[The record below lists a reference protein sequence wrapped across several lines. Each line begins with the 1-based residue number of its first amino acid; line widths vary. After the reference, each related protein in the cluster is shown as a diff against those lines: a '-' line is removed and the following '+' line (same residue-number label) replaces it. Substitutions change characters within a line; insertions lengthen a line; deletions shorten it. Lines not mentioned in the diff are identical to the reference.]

1 MSVLSTG
8 ANGKVS
14 SGGVIEATLSW
25 SNAPSQVDLTAFGV
39 KDDGK
44 VVDEV
49 YMIFYG
55 QEADPENS
63 IKFVSISPEQS
74 KIVIDTT
81 KLNPSI
87 TKIVISATLDGADNF
102 GVVSGKSIKVSG
114 DSEVAY
120 EFNHVDQETAVDI
133 GEIYVRNGEWKFRAV
148 GAGYT
153 GGLKPLAE
161 SRGITIADDTE
172 EAPAPVAPI
181 SLTKKEAKAISLKK
195 ELTEEPKTAISLKKR
210 DVIITLEKK
219 QILGET
225 AKVVAVVDASGSMS
239 NLFSRGTVQRAF
251 ERSLAVAMAMDD
263 DQEMEVYFFADKPL
277 RTKSVTE
284 RDFEKYVKR
293 EFGSPGSKWIGYGN
307 NEPKVMRKLMDEF
320 GSKKSDVPVYV
331 LFFSDGGIYKDNEIK
346 KLMIEAS
353 AMNIFWQ
360 FIGIGDADF
369 GILEDLDD
377 MSGRVIDNADFF
389 SLRDLDAV
397 TDAELYDRMLNEF
410 PGWLK
415 EARRVGIITE

>member
-14 SGGVIEATLSW
+14 SGGLIEATLSW

-55 QEADPENS
+55 QETDPEGA
-63 IKFVSISPEQS
+63 IQFVSDSPNQS
-74 KIVIDTT
+74 KIVVDTA
-81 KLNPSI
+81 KLNSSI
-87 TKIVISATLDGADNF
+87 TKIVISATLDGVPNF
-102 GVVSGKSIKVSG
+102 GSVSGKSLKVSG
-114 DSEVAY
+114 DSEVTY

-133 GEIYVRNGEWKFRAV
+133 GEVYFRNGEWKFRAV

-161 SRGITIADDTE
+161 SRGITIADEAE
-172 EAPAPVAPI
+172 EAPVAAPI

-195 ELTEEPKTAISLKKR
+195 ELTEEPKNAISLKKR
-210 DVIITLEKK
+210 EVIITLEKK
-219 QILGET
+219 KILGET

-239 NLFSRGTVQRAF
+239 SLFSRGTVQRAF

-284 RDFEKYVKR
+284 RDFEGYVKR

-377 MSGRVIDNADFF
+377 MRGRVIDNADFF
-389 SLRDLDAV
+389 SLRDLDKV